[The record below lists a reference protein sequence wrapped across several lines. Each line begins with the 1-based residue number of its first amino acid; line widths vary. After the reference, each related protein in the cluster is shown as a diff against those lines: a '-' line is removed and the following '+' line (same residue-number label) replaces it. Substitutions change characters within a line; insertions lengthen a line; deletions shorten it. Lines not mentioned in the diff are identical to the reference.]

1 MRRVVGQLL
10 GWPSVVLGV
19 VEATLIA
26 TICAVNFV
34 QVLSAE
40 GAVAPV
46 SGTLAAL
53 GLTSAIIM
61 LMYSGGLYEKEA
73 LTNFHGAIW
82 RSALITVPVFI
93 LAIFATRVLATSTDV
108 PIYPH
113 PWEWTFGVTGIWLLL
128 ALFARFLFR
137 SLHRAGYFSEAI
149 LLVGSRQA
157 ALELAEIAELN
168 GQYRIAGLINP
179 EETVLSAHG
188 LAQIARSAGAS
199 RVIIKRDER
208 TPLIEEA
215 LSQSSLLGLRVTEYR
230 EFYERE
236 AGRMYLAAISSE
248 WRDPGHDLGDFESNA
263 ILRRG
268 LDILVAVGALLL
280 TAPVLLLT
288 AVAIKWHDGGPVFYR
303 QERVGL
309 RGRVFTLFKF
319 RSMCVDAEKDG
330 PVWAAERDC
339 RITAV
344 GRLIR
349 KIRVDELP
357 QIFNV
362 LRGEMSVVGPRPER
376 PYFVD
381 QLSSAIP
388 LYEWRHL
395 VRPGIT
401 GWAQV
406 SFQYGASME
415 DARRKLSYDLYYVKN
430 RGIALDLWILLK
442 TVGVVI
448 RGEGAR

>member
-1 MRRVVGQLL
+1 MRRVVGQLFA
-10 GWPSVVLGV
+10 WPSIVLGI

-26 TICAVNFV
+26 TICAANFL

-40 GAVAPV
+40 GVVAPIN
-46 SGTLAAL
+46 SALAAL
-53 GLTSAIIM
+53 GLTSVIIM

-73 LTNFHGAIW
+73 LTNLNGAIW
-82 RSALITVPVFI
+82 RSALITLPVFA
-93 LAIFATRVLATSTDV
+93 LAVLATGVLAKNTDV

-113 PWEWTFGVTGIWLLL
+113 RWEWTFGLTGIWLLL
-128 ALFARFLFR
+128 AIFGRFLFR
-137 SLHRAGYFSEAI
+137 SFHRAGFFTEAI
-149 LLVGSRQA
+149 LLVGSRQTA
-157 ALELAEIAELN
+157 AELAEIGELY
-168 GQYRIAGLINP
+168 GRYRIAGLINP
-179 EETVLSAHG
+179 DETALSPNR
-188 LAQIARSAGAS
+188 LAQIASSSGAS
-199 RVIIKRDER
+199 RVIVKRDEGNAL
-208 TPLIEEA
+208 TKEA
-215 LSQSSLLGLRVTEYR
+215 LSQPSLPGLKVTEYR
-230 EFYERE
+230 DFYERE
-236 AGRMYLAAISSE
+236 AGRMYLAGIPSE
-248 WRDPGHDLGDFESNA
+248 RPDAAYEIGQIDGDS

-268 LDILVAVGALLL
+268 LDIFVSVLALLV

-288 AVAIKWHDGGPVFYR
+288 ALAIKWQDGGPVFYR

-309 RGRVFTLFKF
+309 RGCVFTLLKF

-339 RITAV
+339 RITPV
-344 GRLIR
+344 GRIIR

-362 LRGEMSVVGPRPER
+362 LRGEMGVVGPRPER

-381 QLSSAIP
+381 QLSAAIP
-388 LYEWRHL
+388 LYNWRHL

-406 SFQYGASME
+406 SFHYGASME

-442 TVGVVI
+442 TVGVVL